1 MHFWTTFN
9 ALFSGWWERALIRAD
24 ENDRFLLCCIG
35 SRIGALA
42 LRDVRETMRPLPV
55 EPLAGAPP
63 FVLGLATIRGFPT
76 PVVDV
81 GQLLG
86 LSELPF
92 TPALSASL
100 ARFVSLE
107 LGERTAALAVDA
119 VLGVRS
125 VPSGVLVNIPPLLQ
139 EACASVVS
147 VVGALDARLLLVL
160 EAARLVPASAW
171 SAIEVPGAAA

>member
-1 MHFWTTFN
+1 M
-9 ALFSGWWERALIRAD
+9 IRTD

-81 GQLLG
+81 GRLLG
-86 LSELPF
+86 PPESTF

-100 ARFVSLE
+100 ARFVSLQ

-125 VPSGVLVNIPPLLQ
+125 VPSAALVSIPPLLQ
-139 EACASVVS
+139 EACASVAS
-147 VVGALDARLLLVL
+147 AVGALDARLLLVL
-160 EAARLVPASAW
+160 EAARLVPDSVW